1 MLSTLNLRGALLG
14 ALASLLLT
22 APALGQETFAGDPLS
37 LVRRLVDPAPIDD
50 PTPYQGTDVNLSRL
64 RGSIVKAL
72 VKVDKVELIE
82 AKEQSAVAA
91 AEFTPRI
98 GGQSRA
104 WDEYFYL
111 SAEPSWKVVAH
122 GRPPLPPWG
131 LDQRW
136 LGYQTEEEL
145 RTFFSGRGASAEQIS
160 ELLELRNTCSG
171 NSRRSQIRVGRQ
183 CCETACLVEKPVPGS
198 ADRFQHRFMVVE
210 HAMGEIPL
218 AQVKP
223 DPLHWVQGRRRWRQ
237 RQEGDGVWHVQ
248 GPLVMPAGLIQH
260 EDRVH
265 TGLKLV
271 SKVIQKDRHRIGIH
285 PRQRQREGLVRARTA
300 GREQVQALE
309 ALINHA
315 RRTHAAFVPD
325 PCRPALLAKAR
336 FVLAPELK
344 TRLRMLRHDGLQ
356 L

>member
-1 MLSTLNLRGALLG
+1 MLSTLNLRGAMLG
-14 ALASLLLT
+14 ALAGLLLT

-72 VKVDKVELIE
+72 VKVDRVELIE

-160 ELLELRNTCSG
+160 ELLELRKTAQLYGTDREVKAYFEQNRDRLNELRDKAMPLLKGDVTAKELIE
-171 NSRRSQIRVGRQ
+171 RKPEATSQLAGAIPDELDRITALLK
-183 CCETACLVEKPVPGS
+183 ETAAFWMGNTLFDRSYAEQISRDHPDWRYFNVAMWSFQGVVLGFFWKSENAEPPSLSPHGYLVIRS
-198 ADRFQHRFMVVE
+198 
-210 HAMGEIPL
+210 L
-218 AQVKP
+218 
-223 DPLHWVQGRRRWRQ
+223 
-237 RQEGDGVWHVQ
+237 GDGWY
-248 GPLVMPAGLIQH
+248 LY
-260 EDRVH
+260 R
-265 TGLKLV
+265 TG
-271 SKVIQKDRHRIGIH
+271 
-285 PRQRQREGLVRARTA
+285 A
-300 GREQVQALE
+300 
-309 ALINHA
+309 
-315 RRTHAAFVPD
+315 
-325 PCRPALLAKAR
+325 
-336 FVLAPELK
+336 
-344 TRLRMLRHDGLQ
+344 
-356 L
+356 